1 MNIQECELCGEP
13 VADYDGLV
21 LHVRTQEPKCGFTEP
36 PAFPESAFDTPL
48 GEAG

>member
-21 LHVRTQEPKCGFTEP
+21 LHVRTQEPGCGFTEP
-36 PAFPESAFDTPL
+36 PPFPESAGFGEL
-48 GEAG
+48 G